1 MSSTHSRYFPNVE
14 EELEKIS
21 MYQAYSED
29 VEEVMETFH
38 NLNNKLLEKEYE
50 IKADEIFKCIPMKME
65 QFYERFDK
73 ECMDI
78 PIFKYFDSYQIF
90 QRLTCAS
97 NEDVVI
103 IKERLIKRAEQHPE
117 LIDPEKENM
126 RLLRMMISDYIKGKY
141 TTIKTVILKGV
152 IDDLGKVYNLT

>member
-1 MSSTHSRYFPNVE
+1 
-14 EELEKIS
+14 
-21 MYQAYSED
+21 
-29 VEEVMETFH
+29 
-38 NLNNKLLEKEYE
+38 
-50 IKADEIFKCIPMKME
+50 ME

-78 PIFKYFDSYQIF
+78 PIFNYFDSYQIF

-117 LIDPEKENM
+117 LIEPEKENM
-126 RLLRMMISDYIKGKY
+126 RLLRMMISDYIKGKD